1 MRDAA
6 LRQSNPDDLP
16 AYTEKKYRPPLLGDG
31 YVVLRLA
38 ACVRWMHGKE
48 LKGLLAHQRK
58 KSPEEIQMP
67 QE

>member
-6 LRQSNPDDLP
+6 LRQSNPDDVP
-16 AYTEKKYRPPLLGDG
+16 AYTEKKYRSPLLGDG

-38 ACVRWMHGKE
+38 ACVRWMNGKE
-48 LKGLLAHQRK
+48 FKGLLAQQRGN
-58 KSPEEIQMP
+58 SPEEIQML